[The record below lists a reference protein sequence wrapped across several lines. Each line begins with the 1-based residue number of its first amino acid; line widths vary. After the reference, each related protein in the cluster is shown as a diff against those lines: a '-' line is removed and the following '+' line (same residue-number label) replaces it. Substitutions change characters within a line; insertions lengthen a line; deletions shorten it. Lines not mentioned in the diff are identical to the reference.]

1 MYLIWYHVFKL
12 TWPCSL
18 PSSLS
23 DRSHPFLGNGLSSEE
38 NNHTVR
44 GHSVIHLWEEKHNI
58 RAQVLNW
65 DYNILTFM
73 SNYRLKT
80 KGGCQTFLNPYLV
93 PHIVFNL
100 KLKKTINFDSKGQGN
115 WFCIRAHVVVG
126 TDRWMNCFERKE
138 EGRGVESFSVFFEQM
153 RLNRAINLTH
163 MTCSLAAEPIT
174 GKQEKNCRTNILVGV
189 KAQHAFPKIKVTKH
203 NFMKSVI
210 WSKASKPIVWGIFLC
225 NCNFV
230 IRDRKY

>member
-1 MYLIWYHVFKL
+1 MFHGWRTAVISHVSDMVSCFQL

-23 DRSHPFLGNGLSSEE
+23 DRSHPFPGNGLSSEE

-44 GHSVIHLWEEKHNI
+44 GHSVIHLLEEKHNI

-126 TDRWMNCFERKE
+126 TDRWMNCFECKE
-138 EGRGVESFSVFFEQM
+138 EGGVGRVFLYSLSKWGWTGPLIWLIWPVAWQLSQSQES
-153 RLNRAINLTH
+153 
-163 MTCSLAAEPIT
+163 
-174 GKQEKNCRTNILVGV
+174 EKNKPLVCV
-189 KAQHAFPKIKVTKH
+189 KAQHAFPKKENNTEHNCIK
-203 NFMKSVI
+203 SLS
-210 WSKASKPIVWGIFLC
+210 WSKASISL
-225 NCNFV
+225 
-230 IRDRKY
+230 

>member
-126 TDRWMNCFERKE
+126 TDRWMNCFEYKE
-138 EGRGVESFSVFFEQM
+138 EGRGWRVFLYSLSKWGWTGPLIWLIWPVAWQPSQSQES
-153 RLNRAINLTH
+153 
-163 MTCSLAAEPIT
+163 
-174 GKQEKNCRTNILVGV
+174 KK
-189 KAQHAFPKIKVTKH
+189 
-203 NFMKSVI
+203 
-210 WSKASKPIVWGIFLC
+210 
-225 NCNFV
+225 
-230 IRDRKY
+230 